1 MHEYDIKLDLPNTYD
16 IYLGYIKN
24 DDFDYDI
31 SYLPPKFIDRCG
43 NITKIALS
51 GLFDDEAIDFI
62 PKFFSHFTPKDSFKF
77 IQNEAINFIESNA
90 DSNEYIYIDYDNKKI
105 FFKIQRHITYLVRS
119 RELSIKDNR
128 YIVIDDNGN
137 ILDDCQGRGYLINFT
152 DRLIIDFYRSL
163 NN

>member
-43 NITKIALS
+43 NITKIVLS
-51 GLFDDEAIDFI
+51 GFFDDEAIDFI
-62 PKFFSHFTPKDSFKF
+62 PKFFSYFTPKDSFKF
-77 IQNEAINFIESNA
+77 IQNEMINFIENSV
-90 DSNEYIYIDYDNKKI
+90 DSNEYTYNYDNKKI

-119 RELSIKDNR
+119 KELSIIDDR
-128 YIVIDDNGN
+128 YIVIDDEGN
-137 ILDDCQGRGYLINFT
+137 ILDDCQGRGYLINFNS
-152 DRLIIDFYRSL
+152 RLIIDFYRSL